1 MDLKQMFHTLQFMAH
16 AQSVLRHR
24 IKSRKVSAVLVEDG
38 PDKGAIWH
46 FGEPV
51 KEQRALENG
60 SAWADLS
67 HLEIVAIKGE
77 DRLTWLHALTT
88 QHHEQLQA
96 GQWQE
101 ALILDPRGHIEY
113 QFLVVDDGDT
123 VFLVLDP
130 GYKETLI
137 EYLNKMKFMLRV
149 DVRDATSE
157 FAVLRAP
164 GAITDL
170 GGPYA
175 LVPRSELDDMRKVFN
190 ESATQAGTWAL
201 DAMRVAAGRIR
212 IGFDTDHKSI
222 PNELGVLNKSVHM
235 AKGCYRGQETVAK
248 IYNLGNPPRRLVLL
262 HLDGSVVT
270 SPAKGTDVLNGEV
283 RVGFIGTVA
292 RHHELGTI
300 ALAVI
305 KRNTPV
311 EAQLEVDG
319 IPAIQQVIVPA

>member
-1 MDLKQMFHTLQFMAH
+1 M
-16 AQSVLRHR
+16 
-24 IKSRKVSAVLVEDG
+24 SAVLVEDG

-51 KEQRALENG
+51 KEQRALEAG
-60 SAWADLS
+60 TAWADLS

-88 QHHEQLQA
+88 QHHEQLQP

-101 ALILDPRGHIEY
+101 ALILDPQGHVEY
-113 QFLVVDDGDT
+113 QFLLVDDGDT

-130 GYKETLI
+130 GYKQTLI

-149 DVRDATSE
+149 DVRDASSE

-164 GAITDL
+164 GAMTDL

-175 LVPRSELDDMRKVFN
+175 LVPRNELEDMRKVFN
-190 ESATQAGTWAL
+190 ESATQVGTWAL
-201 DAMRVAAGRIR
+201 DAMRVAAGRVR
-212 IGFDTDHKSI
+212 IGFETDHKSI

-248 IYNLGNPPRRLVLL
+248 IYNLGNPPRRLVFL

-270 SPAKGTDVLNGEV
+270 SPPKGTDVMNGEV
-283 RVGFIGTVA
+283 KVGFLGTVA

-311 EAQLEVDG
+311 DAELTVDG
-319 IPAIQQVIVPA
+319 VPAIQQIIVPA

>member
-1 MDLKQMFHTLQFMAH
+1 ML
-16 AQSVLRHR
+16 SVPG
-24 IKSRKVSAVLVEDG
+24 AVAGNG
-38 PDKGAIWH
+38 PDA
-46 FGEPV
+46 PV
-51 KEQRALENG
+51 AAHYGQPTAEQRALEAG
-60 SAWADLS
+60 TAVVDLS
-67 HLEIVAIKGE
+67 HRGVVTVSGP

-88 QHHEQLQA
+88 QHHEQLQP

-101 ALILDPRGHIEY
+101 ALILDPQGHVEY

-130 GYKETLI
+130 GYKQSLI

-164 GAITDL
+164 GAMTDL

-175 LVPRSELDDMRKVFN
+175 LVPRAELNEMRRVFSEN
-190 ESATQAGTWAL
+190 ATQVGTWAL
-201 DAMRVAAGRIR
+201 DAMRVAAGRVR
-212 IGFDTDHKSI
+212 IGFETDHKSI
-222 PNELGVLNKSVHM
+222 PNELVVLNKSVHM

-270 SPAKGTDVLNGEV
+270 SPAQGTDVKNGEV
-283 RVGFIGTVA
+283 KVGFLGTVA

-311 EAQLEVDG
+311 DAELSVDG
-319 IPAIQQVIVPA
+319 IPAIQQIIVPA